1 MSRRSSFLP
10 GRGGGGGGGAKSDD
24 GEKAWSSINHAV
36 LTGAKLLLKE
46 KDLESY
52 DYAHVKVNFFLS

>member
-1 MSRRSSFLP
+1 MSPVKLSD
-10 GRGGGGGGGAKSDD
+10 GKGGGGEGGARSDD

-36 LTGAKLLLKE
+36 LTGGKLLLKE

-52 DYAHVKVNFFLS
+52 DYAHVKVKFFRS